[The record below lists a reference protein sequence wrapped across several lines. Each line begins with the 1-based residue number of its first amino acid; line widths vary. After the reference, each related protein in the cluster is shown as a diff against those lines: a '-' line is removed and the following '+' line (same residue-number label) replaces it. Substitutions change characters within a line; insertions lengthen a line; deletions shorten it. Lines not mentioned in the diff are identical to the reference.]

1 MPNDAF
7 GHSQS
12 ASLDPLTAFQ
22 TDVAPRGFATRAIR
36 AGQDPDA
43 TTGAT
48 IVPVYQTATFTLSD
62 VGVTKGFDYS
72 RSANPTRKALETQL
86 ASLEGAEYACAFA
99 SGMAAVFGAT
109 APLRQGDHILAARDI
124 YGGTHRLFMDLLPRY
139 GIETSYVDMTDI
151 EATRA
156 AIQPNTKLF
165 WLETPANPLLTIT
178 DIRAIAALKRPGQIV
193 AVDNTFATPY
203 LQQPLALGADIVMH
217 STTKYITGHSDVVG
231 GVTITNSPEL
241 RAEIYF
247 QQNAI
252 GAVPG
257 PWDAYLT
264 LRGAKTLAV
273 RMREHEKNAGEVA
286 RFLASR
292 DDVKTVFYPG
302 LESHPQH
309 ELAKRQMSGFGGVVP
324 LRPRGGKERAL
335 AFARGLKVFNLAT
348 SLGGVES
355 LVCSPSAMT
364 HGSVPVE
371 TKRALGIT
379 DDLIRL
385 SVGIEDV
392 ADILRDL
399 RSALDASKHYID
411 RELTPA

>member
-12 ASLDPLTAFQ
+12 GSHDARTACQ
-22 TDVAPRGFATRAIR
+22 TDVASRGFATRAIR
-36 AGQDPDA
+36 VGQDPDTA
-43 TTGAT
+43 TGAT

-72 RSANPTRKALETQL
+72 RSNNPTRKALEAQL

-109 APLRQGDHILAARDI
+109 APLRQGDHILATRDI
-124 YGGTHRLFMDLLPRY
+124 YGGTHRLFVDLLPRY

-156 AIQPNTKLF
+156 AIRPNTKLF
-165 WLETPANPLLTIT
+165 WIETPANPLLTII
-178 DIRAIAALKRPGQIV
+178 DIRAIAALKKPGQIV

-203 LQQPLALGADIVMH
+203 LQQPLSLGADIVMH

-231 GVTITNSPEL
+231 GVTITNDADL

-273 RMREHEKNAGEVA
+273 RMREHEKNAAEVA
-286 RFLASR
+286 RFLAGR
-292 DDVKTVFYPG
+292 EDVETVFYPG

-309 ELAKRQMSGFGGVVP
+309 ELAKRQMSGFGGVVS
-324 LRPRGGKERAL
+324 LRVRGGKERAL
-335 AFARGLKVFNLAT
+335 AFARGLRIFNLAT

-371 TKRALGIT
+371 TKQALGVT

-392 ADILRDL
+392 ADILGDL
-399 RSALDASKHYID
+399 RAALDASKHHID
-411 RELTPA
+411 RELTPV